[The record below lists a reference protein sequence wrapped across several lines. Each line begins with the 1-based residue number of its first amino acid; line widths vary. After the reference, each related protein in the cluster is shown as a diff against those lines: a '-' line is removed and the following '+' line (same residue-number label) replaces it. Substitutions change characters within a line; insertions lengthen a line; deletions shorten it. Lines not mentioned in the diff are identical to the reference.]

1 MKNLIFAF
9 TLFLWIG
16 NLSAQDQNLLSSK
29 YSVQELQ
36 NRLIPQNDWKP
47 FPRLDDRAGWAKA
60 DKAYMQAYIKAAEG
74 YLDYDWPTLPAT
86 LSLLIVRTGNRSE
99 YEAIT
104 FKRRTVLFT
113 LMMAEIAENKGR
125 FIDPIINGVWA
136 ICEES
141 WWGVPAHLPKSKDIS
156 GLMDVYNPFVEL
168 FSAETGALLAW
179 TDYFF
184 GEKFDAVSPQ
194 IRKRIYNEVNYR
206 LMEPLE
212 KNHQGWMSTYSNNGR
227 PPSNWN
233 PWITSNWITFVLL
246 LEKDNVRR
254 TSMTAK
260 ALGVLDEFLNPYPDD
275 GGCDEGPSYWGAA
288 AASLYDNVV
297 ILNLASNDAF
307 KYVFADEKFKNM
319 GRFIY
324 RFQIS
329 DPYFINFS
337 DAGPKLGIGSST
349 VYRYGKDI
357 QDQSMMDLGAYYR
370 RKSGSNILGGRT
382 HLSRSFFELFLQ
394 DELQNAPQ
402 RLPLPK
408 DVWMPGLQVAI
419 ARDTEGSSNG
429 FFFAAKG
436 GSNDE
441 NHNHND
447 IGNYVVY
454 YDGKPLLIDVG
465 SGKYTLRTFDDN
477 QRYDIWF
484 NSSDNHNTPTINS
497 VTQRNG
503 IDYKATDVSYKQSK
517 SSTEFS
523 LNMAG
528 AYPKEAGVNY
538 WQRTIKLNRGK
549 GIRITD
555 VTDLQKATAVRE
567 HLMTCYPAEVSKPG
581 EVIIHYQPTDGKA
594 LDFVIKYN
602 PQQMKAEVEKI
613 KFVTEEDQGVL
624 QKWGDVIRRI
634 NFDVINPKIKDRYT
648 FEIKKK

>member
-1 MKNLIFAF
+1 MKNLIF
-9 TLFLWIG
+9 TLILFLWSG
-16 NLSAQDQNLLSSK
+16 SLFAQDQNLLSRK
-29 YSVQELQ
+29 YSIQELQ
-36 NRLIPQNDWKP
+36 NLLIPQNDWKP
-47 FPRLDDRAGWAKA
+47 FPRLDDREGWDKA
-60 DKAYMQAYIKAAEG
+60 DKVAMQAYIKAAEA

-125 FIDPIINGVWA
+125 FIDSVINGVWA

-246 LEKDNVRR
+246 LEKNNTRR
-254 TSMTAK
+254 ASMIGK
-260 ALGVLDEFLNPYPDD
+260 ALGVLDEFLNPYPND

-297 ILNLASNDAF
+297 ILNLASKDAF
-307 KYVFADEKFKNM
+307 GYVFADEKFKNM

-337 DAGPKLGIGSST
+337 DAGPKLGLRASI

-357 QDQSMMDLGAYYR
+357 QDQNMMALGAYYR
-370 RKSGSNILGGRT
+370 RNPLLGART

-394 DELQNAPQ
+394 DELQHVPQ
-402 RLPLPK
+402 RLPLPEN
-408 DVWMPGLQVAI
+408 VWMPELQVAI
-419 ARDTEGSSNG
+419 ARDTGGSPNG

-465 SGKYTLRTFDDN
+465 SGKYTLRTFDDS
-477 QRYDIWF
+477 QRYAIWF
-484 NSSDNHNTPTINS
+484 NNSDYHNTPTINF
-497 VTQRNG
+497 VTQKNG
-503 IDYKATDVSYKQSK
+503 IDYRASDVSYRQTE
-517 SSTEFS
+517 SSTAFS
-523 LNMAG
+523 LDIAG
-528 AYPKEAGVNY
+528 AYPKEAGVNR
-538 WQRTIKLNRGK
+538 WKRTVKLNRGK

-555 VTDLQKATAVRE
+555 VTDLQKALAVRE
-567 HLMTCYPAEVSKPG
+567 HMMTCYHAEVLKPG
-581 EVIIHYQPTDGKA
+581 EVVIHYQPADGEV
-594 LDFVIKYN
+594 LDFVVKYN

-613 KFVTEEDQGVL
+613 TFETEEDQGVL
-624 QKWGDVIRRI
+624 QKWGDVIHRI
-634 NFDVINPKIKDRYT
+634 NFDVINPKLKGRYS
-648 FEIKKK
+648 FEVRKR